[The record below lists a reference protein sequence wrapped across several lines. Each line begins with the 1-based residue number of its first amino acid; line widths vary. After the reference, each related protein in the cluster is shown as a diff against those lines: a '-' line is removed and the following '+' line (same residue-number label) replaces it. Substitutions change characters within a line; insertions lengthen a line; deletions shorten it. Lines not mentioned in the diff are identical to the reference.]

1 MSDQVSAVRARVE
14 AAALEYHKATDGTGE
29 GEYGCPGLSCPGV
42 QRLAN
47 FWTPIVEAALRA
59 PAVSREASVPKEPKV
74 IKRGTVLLAKV
85 SEGAGET
92 AEEAAAFAKGYNF
105 AVERANKLLSEA
117 SVPQGDELANTL
129 TAMARRCDNWL
140 CDENA
145 GYDAALDLISSLM
158 NELDQAAAYARA
170 LSSAPGEREGR

>member
-59 PAVSREASVPKEPKV
+59 VPLSAETEGLRDEELSRLRELMAKATPGPWARGILEEGCIAGQGGAGKV
-74 IKRGTVLLAKV
+74 VVRDTNHGSMPNKADSDLIIAMRNALPRLLAAPTVAQAPQRKPDV
-85 SEGAGET
+85 FDEI
-92 AEEAAAFAKGYNF
+92 EEN
-105 AVERANKLLSEA
+105 R
-117 SVPQGDELANTL
+117 
-129 TAMARRCDNWL
+129 
-140 CDENA
+140 
-145 GYDAALDLISSLM
+145 
-158 NELDQAAAYARA
+158 
-170 LSSAPGEREGR
+170 